1 MTPKHPKITHAS
13 QLSEHSSWRKYKR
26 ELLELEMNGATEEE
40 VSRSIKEFAKNSFPY
55 YLSRITEGTDSL
67 LNWETY
73 EVLGSA
79 FEDIAEGR
87 YPILLV
93 SMPPRTGKS
102 TLGSLFL
109 SWLLGKDTNSIGW
122 NYRSFTNHFVTSY
135 NQHLAKVA
143 ANRVKQEVNNPLFEE
158 IFSKIDLDPHHV
170 VPVVPGGS
178 VCGFAYGNINTDG
191 EVPGV
196 WLIDD
201 YHKSSNITVNK
212 DWIEEEIM
220 TRRHQ
225 NSAIVVLGSR
235 WGDEDIFGYFLE
247 KFGVFDPVSNP
258 KGAVHINLSAIIE
271 SKEEAEADILG
282 RPIGG
287 TLSRINSYW
296 SPENLNHIRR
306 NIGDEKFSWLYK
318 GCSPTPK
325 IPPLDKVIISVDPA
339 FSADSIDKTG
349 ICIAGVTKKRD
360 HMYVLDTY
368 EGNWDLKTVGVI
380 LSLAVKAYGAEEI
393 VLEFGGTSAAW
404 VVYLQDL
411 GLNVCVGRQ
420 PRQALIKRFSDMADS
435 RRVKFSNPDT
445 QSTFNECRDPEIVQS
460 DIMSAVLV
468 SYSQLLPTVNQ
479 GLWY

>member
-1 MTPKHPKITHAS
+1 
-13 QLSEHSSWRKYKR
+13 
-26 ELLELEMNGATEEE
+26 
-40 VSRSIKEFAKNSFPY
+40 
-55 YLSRITEGTDSL
+55 
-67 LNWETY
+67 
-73 EVLGSA
+73 
-79 FEDIAEGR
+79 
-87 YPILLV
+87 
-93 SMPPRTGKS
+93 
-102 TLGSLFL
+102 
-109 SWLLGKDTNSIGW
+109 
-122 NYRSFTNHFVTSY
+122 
-135 NQHLAKVA
+135 
-143 ANRVKQEVNNPLFEE
+143 
-158 IFSKIDLDPHHV
+158 
-170 VPVVPGGS
+170 
-178 VCGFAYGNINTDG
+178 
-191 EVPGV
+191 
-196 WLIDD
+196 
-201 YHKSSNITVNK
+201 
-212 DWIEEEIM
+212 
-220 TRRHQ
+220 
-225 NSAIVVLGSR
+225 
-235 WGDEDIFGYFLE
+235 
-247 KFGVFDPVSNP
+247 
-258 KGAVHINLSAIIE
+258 LSAIIE

>member
-1 MTPKHPKITHAS
+1 MTSKHPKITHVS

-26 ELLELEMNGATEEE
+26 ELLELEMNGAHWAKTADLTKE
-40 VSRSIKEFAKNSFPY
+40 SIKNSFAA
-55 YLSRITEGTDSL
+55 YLSLSAQVELGPL
-67 LNWETY
+67 LNWEIY
-73 EVLGSA
+73 EVLGSH

-102 TLGSLFL
+102 TLSSLFL
-109 SWLLGKDTNSIGW
+109 SWLLGKDPNSLGY

-135 NQHLAKVA
+135 NQNLAKVA

-170 VPVVPGGS
+170 VPSAPGGS

-235 WGDEDIFGYFLE
+235 WGDEDIFGYFLD

-287 TLSRINSYW
+287 TLGNANQYL
-296 SPENLNHIRR
+296 SPENLKDLRR
-306 NIGDEKFSWLYK
+306 NLGDEKFPWLYK

-325 IPPLDKVIISVDPA
+325 IPPLDRVIISVDPA

-349 ICIAGVTKKRD
+349 ICIAGVTKERD
-360 HMYVLDTY
+360 YMYVLDTY

-393 VLEFGGTSAAW
+393 VLESSMVSAAW
-404 VVYLQDL
+404 SVYLQSL
-411 GLNVCVGRQ
+411 GLEVCVGGKLQ
-420 PRQALIKRFSDMADS
+420 QTKLNAFTQMLSSGK
-435 RRVKFSNPDT
+435 VKFLSSDVLSALDDCDDFQISLSDT
-445 QSTFNECRDPEIVQS
+445 LCAI
-460 DIMSAVLV
+460 LV
-468 SYSQLLPTVNQ
+468 SYSQLLPIVN
-479 GLWY
+479 

>member
-1 MTPKHPKITHAS
+1 M
-13 QLSEHSSWRKYKR
+13 R
-26 ELLELEMNGATEEE
+26 GATKEIINDY
-40 VSRSIKEFAKNSFPY
+40 IKECAQYSFPC
-55 YLSRITEGTDSL
+55 YLSRATEGTDSL

-109 SWLLGKDTNSIGW
+109 SWLLGKDPD
-122 NYRSFTNHFVTSY
+122 TNHFVTSY
-135 NQHLAKVA
+135 NGGITDLAVS
-143 ANRVKQEVNNPLFEE
+143 RVKQLVSAFPFEE
-158 IFSKIDLDPHHV
+158 LFSKLDLRADSVTSANIPWRTHGYRS
-170 VPVVPGGS
+170 PWGGPN
-178 VCGFAYGNINTDG
+178 G
-191 EVPGV
+191 VPGV

-201 YHKSSNITVNK
+201 YHKSSNMTVNK
-212 DWIEEEIM
+212 DWIEKEIM

-225 NSAIVVLGSR
+225 NSAIVVFGSR
-235 WGDEDIFGYFLE
+235 WGDEDIFGYFLD

-282 RPIGG
+282 RNVGE

-339 FSADSIDKTG
+339 FSAGSIDKTG

-360 HMYVLDTY
+360 YMYVLDTY

-380 LSLAVKAYGAEEI
+380 LSLAVKAYEAEEI
-393 VLEFGGTSAAW
+393 VLESAMVSAAW
-404 VVYLQDL
+404 TVYLQGL
-411 GLNVCVGRQ
+411 GLNVCVGSKPRQ
-420 PRQALIKRFSDMADS
+420 PTLNVISHMLDS
-435 RRVKFSNPDT
+435 GRVKSSNPNI
-445 QSTFNECRDPEIVQS
+445 QSTLNRCDDPQIPLGPPS
-460 DIMSAVLV
+460 DTMCAILV
-468 SYSQLLPTVNQ
+468 SYSQLLPIVT
-479 GLWY
+479 

>member
-1 MTPKHPKITHAS
+1 MIPKHPKITHSS

-55 YLSRITEGTDSL
+55 YLSRATEGTDSL

-109 SWLLGKDTNSIGW
+109 SWLLGKDPA
-122 NYRSFTNHFVTSY
+122 TNHLVTSY
-135 NQHLAKVA
+135 GEGITNLAVSGV
-143 ANRVKQEVNNPLFEE
+143 RQLVSIPLFGEL
-158 IFSKIDLDPHHV
+158 FSKPDLRADSLTSANVAWCTHEYQSW
-170 VPVVPGGS
+170 GGPN
-178 VCGFAYGNINTDG
+178 G
-191 EVPGV
+191 VPGV

-201 YHKSSNITVNK
+201 YHKSSDITVNR
-212 DWIEEEIM
+212 DWIEKEIM

-225 NSAIVVLGSR
+225 NSAIVVFGSR
-235 WGDEDIFGYFLE
+235 WGDKDIFGYFLE

-282 RPIGG
+282 RNVGE

-360 HMYVLDTY
+360 YMYVLDTY

-393 VLEFGGTSAAW
+393 VLESAMVSAAW
-404 VVYLQDL
+404 TVYLQDL
-411 GLNVCVGRQ
+411 GLNVCVGSKLQ
-420 PRQALIKRFSDMADS
+420 QTKLNAFTQMLSSGK
-435 RRVKFSNPDT
+435 VKFSNSDT
-445 QSTFNECRDPEIVQS
+445 LSALDACDNFQISLS
-460 DIMSAVLV
+460 DTLCAILV
-468 SYSQLLPTVNQ
+468 SYSQLLPIVT
-479 GLWY
+479 

>member
-1 MTPKHPKITHAS
+1 MTPKHPKITHVS

-26 ELLELEMNGATEEE
+26 ELLELEMNGGHWAKTTDLT
-40 VSRSIKEFAKNSFPY
+40 KESVKNSFAA
-55 YLSRITEGTDSL
+55 YLSLSTSAPL

-109 SWLLGKDTNSIGW
+109 SWLLGKDPD
-122 NYRSFTNHFVTSY
+122 TNHFVTSY
-135 NQHLAKVA
+135 NEGITDLAVS
-143 ANRVKQEVNNPLFEE
+143 RVKQLVSAFPFEE
-158 IFSKIDLDPHHV
+158 LFSKLDLRADSVTSANIPWRRHGYRS
-170 VPVVPGGS
+170 PWGGPN
-178 VCGFAYGNINTDG
+178 G
-191 EVPGV
+191 VPGV

-258 KGAVHINLSAIIE
+258 KGAAHINLSAIIE
-271 SKEEAEADILG
+271 SKEEAENDILG
-282 RPIGG
+282 RNVGETPSI
-287 TLSRINSYW
+287 INSFW

-318 GCSPTPK
+318 GCSPTPE
-325 IPPLDKVIISVDPA
+325 IPPLDRVIISVDPA

-360 HMYVLDTY
+360 YMYVLDTY

-393 VLEFGGTSAAW
+393 VLESARVSAAW
-404 VVYLQDL
+404 TVYLQDL
-411 GLNVCVGRQ
+411 GLNVCVGSKLKQ
-420 PRQALIKRFSDMADS
+420 TKLNAFTQMLSSGK
-435 RRVKFSNPDT
+435 VKFSNSDT
-445 QSTFNECRDPEIVQS
+445 LSALDACDNFQISLS
-460 DIMSAVLV
+460 DTMYAVLV
-468 SYSQLLPTVNQ
+468 SYSQLLPVVT
-479 GLWY
+479 

>member
-1 MTPKHPKITHAS
+1 MTPKHPKITHSS
-13 QLSEHSSWRKYKR
+13 QLSEHSSWRKYR
-26 ELLELEMNGATEEE
+26 RGLLELEMNGATEEE

-73 EVLGSA
+73 EILGSA

-109 SWLLGKDTNSIGW
+109 SWLLGKDPDTD
-122 NYRSFTNHFVTSY
+122 HFVTSY
-135 NQHLAKVA
+135 GQILARLA
-143 ANRVKQEVNNPLFEE
+143 ANRVKHLVDTPSFEE

-170 VPVVPGGS
+170 VPSAPGGP

-212 DWIEEEIM
+212 DWIEKKIM

-235 WGDEDIFGYFLE
+235 RGDEDIFGYFLD

-271 SKEEAEADILG
+271 SKEEAEADILV

-287 TLSRINSYW
+287 TLGNANQYLSL
-296 SPENLNHIRR
+296 ENLKDLRR
-306 NIGDEKFSWLYK
+306 NLGDEKFSWLYK
-318 GCSPTPK
+318 GCSPTPE
-325 IPPLDKVIISVDPA
+325 IPPLDRVIISVDPA

-349 ICIAGVTKKRD
+349 ICIAGVTKERD
-360 HMYVLDTY
+360 YMYVLDTY

-411 GLNVCVGRQ
+411 GLNVCVGSKLQ
-420 PRQALIKRFSDMADS
+420 QTKLNAFTQMLSSGK
-435 RRVKFSNPDT
+435 VKFSSSDT
-445 QSTFNECRDPEIVQS
+445 LSALDGCDNFQISLS
-460 DIMSAVLV
+460 DTLCAILV
-468 SYSQLLPTVNQ
+468 SHSKLLPIVT
-479 GLWY
+479 

>member
-1 MTPKHPKITHAS
+1 MTPKHPKITHSS

-26 ELLELEMNGATEEE
+26 GLLELEMRCAT
-40 VSRSIKEFAKNSFPY
+40 KEIITDYTKECAKYSFST
-55 YLSRITEGTDSL
+55 YLSITTEDIDPL

-73 EVLGSA
+73 EILGSA

-109 SWLLGKDTNSIGW
+109 SWLLGKDPD
-122 NYRSFTNHFVTSY
+122 TNHFVTSY
-135 NQHLAKVA
+135 GQSLSRLT

-158 IFSKIDLDPHHV
+158 IFSKIDFEPHRV
-170 VPVVPGGS
+170 VPVSSGFPLPGY
-178 VCGFAYGNINTDG
+178 AYGNTNPDSK
-191 EVPGV
+191 VPGV

-212 DWIEEEIM
+212 DWIEKEIM

-235 WGDEDIFGYFLE
+235 WGDEDIFGYFLD
-247 KFGVFDPVSNP
+247 KFGVFDPVSNL

-282 RPIGG
+282 RNVGE
-287 TLSRINSYW
+287 TLGNANQYP
-296 SPENLNHIRR
+296 SPENLKDLRR
-306 NIGDEKFSWLYK
+306 NLGDEKFSWLYK

-325 IPPLDKVIISVDPA
+325 IPPLDRVIISVDPA
-339 FSADSIDKTG
+339 FRADSIDKTG
-349 ICIAGVTKKRD
+349 ICIAGVSKERD
-360 HMYVLDTY
+360 YMYVLDTY

-393 VLEFGGTSAAW
+393 VLEFGGPSAAW

-435 RRVKFSNPDT
+435 RIVKFSNPDI

>member
-13 QLSEHSSWRKYKR
+13 QLSEHSSWRAYKR
-26 ELLELEMNGATEEE
+26 GLLELEMNGATEEE
-40 VSRSIKEFAKNSFPY
+40 VLRSIKEFAKNSFPY
-55 YLSRITEGTDSL
+55 YLSRATEGTDSL

-73 EVLGSA
+73 EVLGSH

-109 SWLLGKDTNSIGW
+109 SWLLGKDPD
-122 NYRSFTNHFVTSY
+122 TNHFVTSY
-135 NQHLAKVA
+135 NQSLAKVA

-170 VPVVPGGS
+170 VPSAPGGPVWGS
-178 VCGFAYGNINTDG
+178 GYGNCNPYS

-196 WLIDD
+196 WLIDE

-212 DWIEEEIM
+212 DWMEEEIM

-235 WGDEDIFGYFLE
+235 WGDEDIFGYFLD

-258 KGAVHINLSAIIE
+258 KGAVHINLSAIIG

-282 RPIGG
+282 RNVGE

-318 GCSPTPK
+318 GCSPTPE
-325 IPPLDKVIISVDPA
+325 IPPLDGVIISVDPA
-339 FSADSIDKTG
+339 FSAYSIDKTG
-349 ICIAGVTKKRD
+349 ICIAGVTKERD

-393 VLEFGGTSAAW
+393 VLESASGSAAW
-404 VVYLQDL
+404 AVYLQDL
-411 GLNVCVGRQ
+411 GLNVCVGSKLQ
-420 PRQALIKRFSDMADS
+420 QTKLNAFTQMLSSGK
-435 RRVKFSNPDT
+435 VKFSSSDT
-445 QSTFNECRDPEIVQS
+445 LSALDGCDNFQISLS
-460 DIMSAVLV
+460 DTLCAILV
-468 SYSQLLPTVNQ
+468 SYSQLLPIVT
-479 GLWY
+479 

>member
-1 MTPKHPKITHAS
+1 MTPKHPKITHSS
-13 QLSEHSSWRKYKR
+13 QLSEHSSWRKYR
-26 ELLELEMNGATEEE
+26 RGLLELVMRGATKEIINDY
-40 VSRSIKEFAKNSFPY
+40 IKECAQYSFPA
-55 YLSRITEGTDSL
+55 YLSRSAQVKFGSL

-109 SWLLGKDTNSIGW
+109 SWLLGKDPYTN
-122 NYRSFTNHFVTSY
+122 NFVTSY
-135 NQHLAKVA
+135 NQSLAKVT

-158 IFSKIDLDPHHV
+158 IFSKIDLDPYHV
-170 VPVVPGGS
+170 VPSAPGGS
-178 VCGFAYGNINTDG
+178 VCGFAYGNINPDSK
-191 EVPGV
+191 VPGV

-201 YHKSSNITVNK
+201 YHKSSDITVNK

-235 WGDEDIFGYFLE
+235 WGDEDIFGYFLD

-282 RPIGG
+282 RNVGG
-287 TLSRINSYW
+287 TLGNANQYQ
-296 SPENLNHIRR
+296 SPENLKDLKR

-318 GCSPTPK
+318 GCSPTPE

-339 FSADSIDKTG
+339 FSADNIDKTG
-349 ICIAGVTKKRD
+349 ICIAGVTRGRD
-360 HMYVLDTY
+360 YMYVLDTY

-393 VLEFGGTSAAW
+393 VLESAMASAAW
-404 VVYLQDL
+404 TVYLRGL
-411 GLNVCVGRQ
+411 GLEVCVGSKPRQ
-420 PRQALIKRFSDMADS
+420 PTLNAISHMLDS
-435 RRVKFSNPDT
+435 GRVKSSNPNI
-445 QSTFNECRDPEIVQS
+445 QSTLNRCDDPQIPLGPPS
-460 DIMSAVLV
+460 DTLCAILV
-468 SYSQLLPTVNQ
+468 SYSQLLPTVT
-479 GLWY
+479 

>member
-1 MTPKHPKITHAS
+1 M
-13 QLSEHSSWRKYKR
+13 YKR
-26 ELLELEMNGATEEE
+26 GLLELEMRGAT
-40 VSRSIKEFAKNSFPY
+40 KEIITDYTKECAQYSFPA
-55 YLSRITEGTDSL
+55 YLSRSAQVEFGYL

-102 TLGSLFL
+102 SLGSLLL
-109 SWLLGKDTNSIGW
+109 SWLLGKDPYIN
-122 NYRSFTNHFVTSY
+122 NFVTSY
-135 NQHLAKVA
+135 NQSLAKVA
-143 ANRVKQEVNNPLFEE
+143 ANRVKQEVNNPLFEG

-170 VPVVPGGS
+170 VPSAPGGS

-201 YHKSSNITVNK
+201 YHKSSDITVNK
-212 DWIEEEIM
+212 YWIEKEIM

-235 WGDEDIFGYFLE
+235 WGDEDIFGYFLD

-287 TLSRINSYW
+287 TLGNTNQYL
-296 SPENLNHIRR
+296 SPENLKDLKR
-306 NIGDEKFSWLYK
+306 NLGDEKFSWLYK

-325 IPPLDKVIISVDPA
+325 IPPLDKVIISVDPT
-339 FSADSIDKTG
+339 FRADSIDKVG
-349 ICIAGVTKKRD
+349 ICIAGVTKEREY
-360 HMYVLDTY
+360 MYVLDTY

-393 VLEFGGTSAAW
+393 VLEPAMGSAAW
-404 VVYLQDL
+404 AVYLQDL
-411 GLNVCVGRQ
+411 GLEVCVGSKLQ
-420 PRQALIKRFSDMADS
+420 QTKLNAFTQMLSSGK
-435 RRVKFSNPDT
+435 VKFSSSDT
-445 QSTFNECRDPEIVQS
+445 LSALDGCDNFQISLS
-460 DIMSAVLV
+460 DTLCAILV
-468 SYSQLLPTVNQ
+468 SYSQLLPIIT
-479 GLWY
+479 